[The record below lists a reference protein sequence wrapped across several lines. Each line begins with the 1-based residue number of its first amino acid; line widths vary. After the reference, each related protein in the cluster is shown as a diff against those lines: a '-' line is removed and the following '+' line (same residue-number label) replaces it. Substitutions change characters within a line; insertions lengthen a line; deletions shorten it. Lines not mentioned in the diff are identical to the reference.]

1 MVYIKNHSN
10 RSLYKQPSEIM
21 VKSNQKFFR
30 KNSLEELLNNQEK
43 VNKSLDKSTKE
54 VNSILKETKFE
65 QIQQFN
71 HLVTQLE
78 EQEKRTTP
86 LIENLD
92 TQQKVYD
99 MFLLRLN
106 KLEKLHL
113 ELVQKHDDKEVIH
126 QAMMDQLTIQDNALQ
141 KMSKNIETYADLH
154 KDLNN
159 QINTQ
164 HKTNEEILKALEL
177 QEAFHQTVLE
187 KLDQQDALNQKTAN
201 ELDTLKSTL
210 FERINYVV
218 EKIEDN
224 YKSII
229 TYFGKLLKIE
239 KPAVK
244 MEEEKQKET
253 VGSN

>member
-10 RSLYKQPSEIM
+10 PSLYKQPSEIM

-30 KNSLEELLNNQEK
+30 KNSLEELLNNQDK

-54 VNSILKETKFE
+54 VNSILNETKFE
-65 QIQQFN
+65 QFQQFN
-71 HLVTQLE
+71 HLVRQLE

-99 MFLLRLN
+99 MFLIRLN
-106 KLEKLHL
+106 KLEQLHH

-126 QAMMDQLTIQDNALQ
+126 QAMMDQLTIQDHALQ
-141 KMSKNIETYADLH
+141 KMSKNIETYTDLH

-164 HKTNEEILKALEL
+164 HKTNEEILKSLEL

-187 KLDQQDALNQKTAN
+187 KLDQQDALNRKTAN

-210 FERINYVV
+210 YERINYVI

-229 TYFGKLLKIE
+229 TYFGKLFK
-239 KPAVK
+239 KDKSAVR

-253 VGSN
+253 VGSK